1 MMSAMNLRSLLVWG
15 AVALLAA
22 LVAGYGGYYAYQTY
36 ERVTAAVAAD
46 NARARE
52 IETNR
57 VRTNQA
63 LEGAGVS
70 YLRTNQGFWYT
81 YTDAYGNQSV
91 FYFDP
96 YQWGL
101 KENLS
106 DSDIEELARTV
117 ASSTVVDRGA
127 MRDVPES
134 DLPPEL
140 QFNNA
145 LYTRSTAEGFTETL
159 SAFEKKYTDESA
171 TSDELWKLSYMYE
184 LRGEYAKRDAVNK
197 ENCTK
202 YKARCASSIAI
213 NVHGTV
219 VDLEKRP
226 ISGARVSVLSKPD
239 VKPVVTDEK
248 GTYTFKVSVRSM
260 EKLRVS
266 AVKRNFSEGVVSAL
280 VVNAGIRDYAM
291 ETIVLGSP
299 ISIVTID
306 TLRRTVTDSAD
317 EAREDGSFVIRAP
330 SSAYNIPPRAIVR
343 ADGTP
348 YKGVVDVYLYEFT
361 RDTVPESLVTIDTFD
376 QVIGYAGNL
385 MLSFGMPYIQFFS
398 PEGEE
403 LHVFKSNPMILTY
416 RLAGMTELQENA
428 DNLPA
433 GPLTELDLR
442 TLVNASAGES
452 GFPITYG
459 FLAMNKLLTF
469 PPFWVFDR
477 KKGVW
482 ENVGM
487 RVLDMQGTI
496 QAPFYTINNN

>member
-1 MMSAMNLRSLLVWG
+1 MSTHRVMLWVLLSVVG
-15 AVALLAA
+15 GIGL
-22 LVAGYGGYYAYQTY
+22 GYGGYNLYQKYVSFSQTIVQD
-36 ERVTAAVAAD
+36 RLRAQDILA
-46 NARARE
+46 NRAR
-52 IETNR
+52 TSN
-57 VRTNQA
+57 A
-63 LEGAGVS
+63 LESAGVS
-70 YLRTNQGFWYT
+70 SLQASRGFWYT
-81 YTDAYGNQSV
+81 YTDQYGNQSV

-96 YQWGL
+96 DKWALQQGL
-101 KENLS
+101 TDAQIADL
-106 DSDIEELARTV
+106 IQAL
-117 ASSTVVDRGA
+117 ASSTVVDREA

-213 NVHGTV
+213 NVRGTV

-291 ETIVLGSP
+291 EPIVLGSP

-317 EAREDGSFVIRAP
+317 EAREDGSFVIRAR
-330 SSAYNIPPRAIVR
+330 SSAYVIPPRAIVR

-348 YKGVVDVYLYEFT
+348 YKGAVDVYLYEFT

-385 MLSFGMPYIQFFS
+385 MLSFGMPYIQFFT

-403 LHVFKSNPMILTY
+403 LHVLKSNPMILTY